1 MAKTDPTM
9 KVDIKG
15 LQCPK
20 PLTWAKCMLDT
31 LQAGDTLEV
40 LATDPATVDNFQAFT
55 RVTGHEL
62 VEALRNGKPSIEV
75 ARPAEDKFQITTWMM
90 VPGQEEVVAKR
101 VKEELQNARV

>member
-62 VEALRNGKPSIEV
+62 VE
-75 ARPAEDKFQITTWMM
+75 W
-90 VPGQEEVVAKR
+90 QEEAGGRFRLLIK
-101 VKEELQNARV
+101 KAPPAG